1 VRQPDQKPE
10 AKSLLKMTGIKKRF
24 DGIHALRDASL
35 EVGRGEVHAIVGENG
50 AGKSTMMKILAGVY
64 PADAGSI
71 SFDGQWVQPHSY
83 RESVNTGISMIFQD
97 TSLFENLTVAE
108 NLLFDRFPR
117 TWFGA
122 LSYRKL
128 FARAKLSLR
137 NLDFDIP
144 PEVKVSDLTVGARQ
158 LIEIA
163 KAVATGSK
171 LVIMDEATASLNSQE
186 SENLFNL
193 IAKLRSA
200 SISIIYI
207 SHRLDEV
214 FRISDRLTVLRDGRS
229 IATHK
234 TANTDQKEVI
244 LQMVG
249 RGVETRTAQPELGS
263 NDRPVVLDVDNL
275 AIAGKLREVSF
286 SLMEGEILGVAGL
299 RGVGQEHLI
308 GVLLGLEPNYSGTIR
323 IAGKQ
328 TRIRSTMEAV
338 ACGISYVTDDR
349 KGKGLLLDR
358 DAAYNGT
365 LGSIQKISRGGF
377 LQAGLEKIV
386 AERQALQFAISTKR
400 PSMPVKY
407 LSGGNQQKVVLARAL
422 EQEPKILI
430 LNEPTAG
437 IDIGAKE
444 EIHKLLLELTMKGM
458 AIILISSDLPELM
471 ALSHRILVLNQKSAA
486 RIISPESANDAS
498 IIEAAVT

>member
-1 VRQPDQKPE
+1 
-10 AKSLLKMTGIKKRF
+10 
-24 DGIHALRDASL
+24 
-35 EVGRGEVHAIVGENG
+35 
-50 AGKSTMMKILAGVY
+50 
-64 PADAGSI
+64 
-71 SFDGQWVQPHSY
+71 
-83 RESVNTGISMIFQD
+83 
-97 TSLFENLTVAE
+97 
-108 NLLFDRFPR
+108 
-117 TWFGA
+117 
-122 LSYRKL
+122 
-128 FARAKLSLR
+128 
-137 NLDFDIP
+137 
-144 PEVKVSDLTVGARQ
+144 
-158 LIEIA
+158 
-163 KAVATGSK
+163 
-171 LVIMDEATASLNSQE
+171 
-186 SENLFNL
+186 
-193 IAKLRSA
+193 
-200 SISIIYI
+200 
-207 SHRLDEV
+207 LDEV